1 MDFVFVIIRLDRTK
15 SVNTAAAY
23 LQRLSTVLLFSNARE
38 IERRKAAVGL
48 GLLRVDG
55 GHLQR

>member
-1 MDFVFVIIRLDRTK
+1 MDFVFVIIRLDRT
-15 SVNTAAAY
+15 NY

-48 GLLRVDG
+48 GLLRVETC
-55 GHLQR
+55 HLQSN

>member
-1 MDFVFVIIRLDRTK
+1 MDLVFVIIRLDRTK
-15 SVNTAAAY
+15 SVNTAAPY

-55 GHLQR
+55 RHLQR